1 MKQILD
7 LRPVYHRREDRIRAH
22 VLLCWLA
29 LLLIR
34 VAETSTG
41 QTWNRLRTELQRLHS
56 VTYRGPAGTARQP
69 TDLTKPQHDVST
81 GVSARQPAF
90 PTLDSTTSCGTPVG
104 AIRVFSAAL
113 RPSLTMACRPADG
126 AAVPLRHG
134 TVVGSP
140 ELVRKQRRDDE
151 RTEAHRL
158 PQMGDH

>member
-7 LRPVYHRREDRIRAH
+7 LRAVYHRREDRIRAH

-41 QTWNRLRTELQRLHS
+41 QTWNRLRTELQRLHT
-56 VTYRGPAGTARQP
+56 VTYSGPAGTVRQP

-90 PTLDSTTSCGTPVG
+90 PHPG
-104 AIRVFSAAL
+104 
-113 RPSLTMACRPADG
+113 
-126 AAVPLRHG
+126 
-134 TVVGSP
+134 
-140 ELVRKQRRDDE
+140 Q
-151 RTEAHRL
+151 HRQL
-158 PQMGDH
+158 WNSGRGHTCV